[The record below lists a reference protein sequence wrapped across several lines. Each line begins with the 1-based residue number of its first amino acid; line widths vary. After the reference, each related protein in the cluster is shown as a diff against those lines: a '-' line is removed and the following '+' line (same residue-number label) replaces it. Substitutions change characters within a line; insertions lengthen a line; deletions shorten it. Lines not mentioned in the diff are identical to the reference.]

1 METVSSELLKEF
13 KDRMH
18 FSHSSED
25 DNLSRLLSFSITA
38 IKGMIG
44 DRVNVDDLTAV
55 NQMARELVIERT
67 RYAYNEALEYFIEN
81 FSRDISTAQ
90 LAYALEE
97 IPEDELTEG
106 DADATI

>member
-1 METVSSELLKEF
+1 MENVSNELITEF
-13 KDRMH
+13 KQRMH

-44 DRVNVDDLTAV
+44 DKVNIDENTAV

-97 IPEDELTEG
+97 IPDEPLEG

>member
-1 METVSSELLKEF
+1 METVSSELLKQF

-25 DNLSRLLSFSITA
+25 DNLTRLLSFSITA

-44 DRVNVDDLTAV
+44 DRVNVDESTLSNV
-55 NQMARELVIERT
+55 LARELVIERT
-67 RYAYNEALEYFIEN
+67 RYAYNEATEYFIEN

-97 IPEDELTEG
+97 IPDEPLEG